1 MNTFATEG
9 QWLRCALHAHTTNS
23 DGELPPWALAA
34 HYRRAGFDVLATT
47 DHWARTEIE
56 GDAADGLVVIPS
68 AELNAWLP
76 DGADGHVL
84 ALGIDSIPDRRE
96 PFPTLAEASR
106 WIAEHGGISLLAHP
120 RWTGA
125 TVAALAD
132 APDVLGIEVYNA
144 GCELEC
150 SRGLASDLWDEVLQT
165 GRRCT
170 AIATDDSH
178 LPGYDSA
185 LAWTMVRATERTPA
199 GVLDALRR
207 GRSYGSCG
215 PQIEQIEVTASEIH
229 VRVSPSPWVAL
240 VSGPHDGGRVNA
252 GRLGLCTRGT
262 ISETTTDG
270 LIVAARFE
278 HPSRSSWAR
287 LELADQQGRRAW
299 SNSLDL

>member
-68 AELNAWLP
+68 AELNAVLP
-76 DGADGHVL
+76 NGADGHVL

-96 PFPTLAEASR
+96 PFASLAEASG

-125 TVAALAD
+125 AVAALAD

-150 SRGLASDLWDEVLQT
+150 SRGLASDLWDEVLQS

-185 LAWTMVRATERTPA
+185 LAWT
-199 GVLDALRR
+199 
-207 GRSYGSCG
+207 
-215 PQIEQIEVTASEIH
+215 
-229 VRVSPSPWVAL
+229 

-270 LIVAARFE
+270 LIVAACFE

-287 LELADQQGRRAW
+287 LELADEQGRRAW
-299 SNSLDL
+299 SSSLDL